1 MNKFWFALAAVFICG
16 IAGVGHAQVVPSAQ
30 IKDAQLRAPQSKYLS
45 ALTAAAA
52 EIATHS
58 YPSKFYLTRELDLR

>member
-30 IKDAQLRAPQSKYLS
+30 IKARSCGLFRASTSP
-45 ALTAAAA
+45 
-52 EIATHS
+52 
-58 YPSKFYLTRELDLR
+58 R